1 MLSKVVTGLVSAGL
15 LLTGQAALATDH
27 GHGKHHYRGNPY
39 ERVDY
44 DDDDGPQY
52 DGGPQYDYA
61 RVVDVDP
68 IVRHVRVSYPKRE
81 CWNETRYEEVQSGGP
96 RPVAG
101 SMILGGIIG
110 AALGNQ
116 VGRGDGRRAATVAG
130 AVIGSAIGHD
140 VGERRNARYASPVY
154 TESRPYDVQRC
165 EVRNEESFEDRVDG
179 YRVTYEYCG
188 RRQTMVLPY
197 DPGDRVRVRVD
208 VQPVG

>member
-1 MLSKVVTGLVSAGL
+1 MLSKVVVTGLVSAGL
-15 LLTGQAALATDH
+15 LLTGQAALADSW
-27 GHGKHHYRGNPY
+27 HGKPHYRGNPY

-44 DDDDGPQY
+44 NDDND
-52 DGGPQYDYA
+52 GPQYDYA

-81 CWNETRYEEVQSGGP
+81 CWNETRYEEVQTGGP
-96 RPVAG
+96 RPTAG

-116 VGRGDGRRAATVAG
+116 IGRGDGRRAATVAG

-140 VGERRNARYASPVY
+140 VGERRNANAGPVY

>member
-1 MLSKVVTGLVSAGL
+1 MSSKVVTGLVSAGL
-15 LLTGQAALATDH
+15 LLTGQAALADSW
-27 GHGKHHYRGNPY
+27 HGKPHYRGNPY
-39 ERVDY
+39 ERVVY
-44 DDDDGPQY
+44 DD
-52 DGGPQYDYA
+52 GPQYDYA
-61 RVVDVDP
+61 RVIDVDP

-81 CWNETRYEEVQSGGP
+81 CWNETRYEEVQTGGP
-96 RPVAG
+96 RPTAG

-116 VGRGDGRRAATVAG
+116 IGRGDGRRAATVAG

-140 VGERRNARYASPVY
+140 VGEKRNASAGPVY

-179 YRVTYEYCG
+179 YRVTYEYAG
-188 RRQTMVLPY
+188 RRQTMVMPY

>member
-15 LLTGQAALATDH
+15 LLTGQAALADSW
-27 GHGKHHYRGNPY
+27 HGKPHHRGNPY
-39 ERVDY
+39 ERVVY
-44 DDDDGPQY
+44 DE
-52 DGGPQYDYA
+52 PQYDYA

-81 CWNETRYEEVQSGGP
+81 CWTETRYEEVQTGGP
-96 RPVAG
+96 RPTAG

-116 VGRGDGRRAATVAG
+116 IGRGDGRRAATVAG

-140 VGERRNARYASPVY
+140 VGEKRNANSGPVY

-165 EVRNEESFEDRVDG
+165 EVHDEESFEDRVDG